1 MNWKILILPFLLG
14 GCMSTGTGV
23 LSMQDDPI
31 VVNTQ
36 VSELQN
42 LPPPERQAVVA
53 VYDFPDLTGQRRDK
67 DGIASISTAVT
78 QGGAPLLISALKDA
92 GGGTWFRVVERNRV
106 DDLARERQI
115 VRQTREEYSGEGE
128 NKLDP
133 MLFAGLIIQGG
144 IIGYDTNIQTGG
156 AGARYLG
163 IGGST
168 VYRKDQVVVS
178 LRAVSTNTGEVILN
192 VQVSKTVLSVGRD
205 LSVFKFVDVG
215 TKLIEAEAG
224 MTENEAN
231 TMAVKMAIEE
241 AVLQMVKQGIEKGY
255 FKVAPKIEYD
265 LSVTGETKQ

>member
-1 MNWKILILPFLLG
+1 MSIGPGALQLQDNPQLMN
-14 GCMSTGTGV
+14 S
-23 LSMQDDPI
+23 
-31 VVNTQ
+31 Q
-36 VSELQN
+36 VKELQN

-78 QGGAPLLISALKDA
+78 QGGTALLISALKDA
-92 GGGTWFRVVERNRV
+92 GNGSWFRVVERNRV
-106 DDLARERQI
+106 DDLAKERQI
-115 VRQTREEYSGEGE
+115 VRQTREEYLGEGA
-128 NKLDP
+128 NKLEP

-144 IIGYDTNIQTGG
+144 IIGYDSNLQTGG

-163 IGGST
+163 IGGTT
-168 VYRKDQVVVS
+168 VYRKDQVVVA
-178 LRAVSTNTGEVILN
+178 LRGVNTNTGEVILN

-241 AVLQMVKQGIEKGY
+241 AVLQLIKQGIEKGY
-255 FKVAPKIEYD
+255 FNYAPRIEYD
-265 LSVTGETKQ
+265 TSALTKEEAR

>member
-1 MNWKILILPFLLG
+1 MG
-14 GCMSTGTGV
+14 SGV
-23 LSMQDDPI
+23 LEMQDRPA
-31 VVNTQ
+31 TLTPQ
-36 VSELQN
+36 VKELQN
-42 LPPPERQAVVA
+42 LAPPERQAVVA
-53 VYDFPDLTGQRRDK
+53 VYDFPDLTGQRKDK

-78 QGGAPLLISALKDA
+78 QGGTPLLISALKEA
-92 GGGTWFRVVERNRV
+92 GGGSWFRVVERNRV
-106 DDLARERQI
+106 DDLAKERQI
-115 VRQTREEYSGEGE
+115 VRQTREEYIGEGA
-128 NKLDP
+128 NKLEP

-163 IGGST
+163 IGGSAT
-168 VYRKDQVVVS
+168 YRKDQVVVA
-178 LRAVSTNTGEVILN
+178 LRGVNTNTGEVILN

-241 AVLQMVKQGIEKGY
+241 AVLQLIKQGVDKGY
-255 FKVAPKIEYD
+255 FRYKD
-265 LSVTGETKQ
+265 